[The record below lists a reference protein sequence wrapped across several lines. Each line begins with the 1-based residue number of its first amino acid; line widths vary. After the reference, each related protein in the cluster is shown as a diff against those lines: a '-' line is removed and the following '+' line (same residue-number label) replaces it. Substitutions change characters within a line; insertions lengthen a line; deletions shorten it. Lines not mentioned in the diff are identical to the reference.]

1 MTLTRSARPIIMATI
16 NTDAQRNGQPTK
28 TRSYTV
34 SNITIESLDELKSL
48 SSGLNFDNRFSL
60 YFIQCN
66 ETDHLAVFDLLK
78 SKINKP
84 SILLTVPIDI
94 DYLINEWYS
103 EQMKSIPDN
112 AAVFLHGLDVL
123 MEDYQK
129 RYDILSC
136 LNWNRNAFLREN
148 RPLVILGCKE
158 TLRLLANYAPDF
170 YDYYTMVA
178 VVE

>member
-1 MTLTRSARPIIMATI
+1 
-16 NTDAQRNGQPTK
+16 
-28 TRSYTV
+28 V
-34 SNITIESLDELKSL
+34 SNITIDSLDELECL
-48 SSGLNFDNRFSL
+48 SKGLNWADRFSL
-60 YFIQCN
+60 SFIQCN
-66 ETDHLAVFDLLK
+66 ETAHLEVFDLLK

-84 SILLTVPIDI
+84 SVLLTIPIDI

-129 RYDILSC
+129 RHDILSC
-136 LNWNRNAFLREN
+136 LNWNRNAFQREN
-148 RPLVILGCKE
+148 RSLVIFGCKE